1 VNANPS
7 RARTPPT
14 GRWGRSK
21 ARRVLEAAAEP
32 PSGHARVDVP
42 AGVTGGPDSRAR
54 GTIDGTRHAM
64 KVCRGALNVR
74 RAAQGRVGDLHLPR
88 HIARHLV
95 SHLLLSANTS
105 ASAGA
110 VRPLIPDGAQPRPAE
125 VSAVRTLAF
134 RTVARPDNRFSP
146 RPGARDTE
154 LVQPGCDVVA
164 TSACGHSRGKGVLA
178 A

>member
-1 VNANPS
+1 MNANPS
-7 RARTPPT
+7 GSRTPPT

-32 PSGHARVDVP
+32 SLGHALVDVP
-42 AGVTGGPDSRAR
+42 AGMPGGSDSRAR
-54 GTIDGTRHAM
+54 GTIGGTRHAM

-88 HIARHLV
+88 HIARHLG

-110 VRPLIPDGAQPRPAE
+110 VRPLIPDGAQPRHAE
-125 VSAVRTLAF
+125 ALTVRTLAS
-134 RTVARPDNRFSP
+134 RTVARPENCFTP

>member
-7 RARTPPT
+7 GPRTPPT
-14 GRWGRSK
+14 GCWGRSK
-21 ARRVLEAAAEP
+21 ARRELEAAAEP
-32 PSGHARVDVP
+32 SSRHARIDVQ
-42 AGVTGGPDSRAR
+42 AGIAGGPGPRAY
-54 GTIDGTRHAM
+54 GSIGGTRHAM

-95 SHLLLSANTS
+95 SHRLLSANTS
-105 ASAGA
+105 APADA
-110 VRPLIPDGAQPRPAE
+110 VRPLTPDGASRRPAA
-125 VSAVRTLAF
+125 VWTVRTPAS
-134 RTVARPDNRFSP
+134 RTVARPGNRFSP

-154 LVQPGCDVVA
+154 LVQPGCDVST